1 MDKRKEIKEL
11 IKKLAEEEKITEIR
25 SRRKGEVKDLS
36 LINQFKLN
44 TLIPNKWF
52 DWERRTDAK
61 VMIIG
66 QDWGPYSAL
75 KKYITDYELEKDN
88 KEFDYDK
95 FLFKT
100 FSSRT
105 EKFIIKS
112 IENSFKEKYSQAMSI
127 RDWDNFFF
135 TMSVLFTRQGNLFRG
150 NDNFEPKS
158 SFEIS
163 YPYLS
168 RQIDIVSPKIIIPL
182 GNMAW
187 DVVKRHFKIDF
198 KEKNITQIINK
209 ATPTGFFKINETY
222 IIPNYHPASHVDP
235 KIIHNQF
242 EKIWDLL

>member
-150 NDNFEPKS
+150 NVKVSNYCTS
-158 SFEIS
+158 S
-163 YPYLS
+163 
-168 RQIDIVSPKIIIPL
+168 
-182 GNMAW
+182 A
-187 DVVKRHFKIDF
+187 
-198 KEKNITQIINK
+198 
-209 ATPTGFFKINETY
+209 FF
-222 IIPNYHPASHVDP
+222 
-235 KIIHNQF
+235 F
-242 EKIWDLL
+242 